1 LIIWALLIGIFSVG
15 VANLDIDFKQ
25 TYFISATAFI
35 NEYIDRKDIY
45 FKSGDAITFYVDNPD
60 TDFTSL
66 ES

>member
-1 LIIWALLIGIFSVG
+1 MG
-15 VANLDIDFKQ
+15 VANLEIDFKQ

-35 NEYIDRKDIY
+35 NEYIDRQDSL
-45 FKSGDAITFYVDNPD
+45 FKFGDSITFYVDNSE